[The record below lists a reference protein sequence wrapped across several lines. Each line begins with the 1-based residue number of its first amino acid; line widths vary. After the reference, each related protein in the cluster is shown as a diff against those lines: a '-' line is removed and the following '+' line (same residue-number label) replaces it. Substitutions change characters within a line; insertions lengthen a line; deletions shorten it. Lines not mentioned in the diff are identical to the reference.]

1 MGQVISIASKHIQAI
16 EGAEIPTLRVSG
28 TVGGDFSGAALA
40 DAVVDY
46 AGAFGEVRV
55 ILDSFGGFASD
66 AFAFYDTIRA
76 EGVRLHVDGRGTVA
90 SAATVIMA
98 AAGRKR
104 SRLYPNAEYLIHNAT
119 GGDAEGVERA
129 NDKMESIYVELSGL
143 SKAEVRRIMK
153 ADKPMS
159 AQEAKRMGFVGSI
172 VELQKLAAH
181 ADKNTTMEKGNKVER
196 VFAVDRKEAAA
207 AAFTGEIKLAVDVDE
222 QLKAELDSAVKDL
235 KAEREKIAD
244 LEASLKTKDEDI
256 AKKDEDIVKAV
267 KEAEDKLK
275 AEHAEALKVG
285 GEANE
290 KLKAEVAELQ
300 AKIKAIP
307 ATTPV
312 KPTPTASA
320 EADTRPL
327 AERYPK
333 LTAEQRAAAFE
344 KVRAEAKAQTQT
356 K

>member
-1 MGQVISIASKHIQAI
+1 MGQVVSISPNHIQAI

-28 TVGGDFSGAALA
+28 TVGVDFSGASLA

-90 SAATVIMA
+90 SAATIIMA

-129 NDKMESIYVELSGL
+129 NDKMEAIYVELSGM
-143 SKAEVRRIMK
+143 SKAEVRKIMK

-159 AQEAKRMGFVGSI
+159 AQDAKRMGFVGAI

-181 ADKNTTMEKGNKVER
+181 ADKNTTMEDKNKTKR
-196 VFAVDRKEAAA
+196 VFAVDRDKALAAMV
-207 AAFTGEIKLAVDVDE
+207 TGHIEIDVTAEDAE
-222 QLKAELDSAVKDL
+222 LKTQLDSAVNDL
-235 KAEREKIAD
+235 KAERQKVAD
-244 LEASLKTKDEDI
+244 LEASAKTQPD
-256 AKKDEDIVKAV
+256 AVKAAV
-267 KEAEDKLK
+267 DAAEAALKAAHAEDLKKVAAESDKLTAK
-275 AEHAEALKVG
+275 IT
-285 GEANE
+285 
-290 KLKAEVAELQ
+290 ELE
-300 AKIKAIP
+300 AKIKATP
-307 ATTPV
+307 AAPAV
-312 KPTPTASA
+312 KPTGGGA
-320 EADTRPL
+320 EANADVPL
-327 AERYPK
+327 SERYPK
-333 LTAEQRAAAFE
+333 LTAEQRAAAFD
-344 KVRAEAKAQTQT
+344 KVRAEAKAQTTT

>member
-1 MGQVISIASKHIQAI
+1 MGQVISIAPKYIQAI

-28 TVGGDFSGAALA
+28 MVGGDFSGASLA

-46 AGAFGEVRV
+46 AGTFGEVRV

-76 EGVRLHVDGRGTVA
+76 DGVRLHVDGRGTVA
-90 SAATVIMA
+90 SAATIIMA

-129 NDKMESIYVELSGL
+129 NEKMEAIYVELSGMT
-143 SKAEVRRIMK
+143 KAEVRKIMK

-159 AQEAKRMGFVGSI
+159 AQEAKRMGFVGGI
-172 VELQKLAAH
+172 IELQKLAAH
-181 ADKNTTMEKGNKVER
+181 ADKNNTMEKGNKVER
-196 VFAVDRKEAAA
+196 VFAVDRKEAAL
-207 AAFTGEIKLAVDVDE
+207 AAFTGEIKLAVEVDE
-222 QLKAELDSAVKDL
+222 QLKTELDSAVKDL

-244 LEASLKTKDEDI
+244 LEASAKTKDEDI
-256 AKKDEDIVKAV
+256 AKAV

-275 AEHAEALKVG
+275 AEHAEALKLG

-290 KLKAEVAELQ
+290 KLKAEVAALQ
-300 AKIKAIP
+300 EKIK
-307 ATTPV
+307 TTPAAPPV
-312 KPTPTASA
+312 RAAGASTT
-320 EADTRPL
+320 EANADVPL
-327 AERYPK
+327 SERYPK

-344 KVRAEAKAQTQT
+344 KVRAEAKAQTPT